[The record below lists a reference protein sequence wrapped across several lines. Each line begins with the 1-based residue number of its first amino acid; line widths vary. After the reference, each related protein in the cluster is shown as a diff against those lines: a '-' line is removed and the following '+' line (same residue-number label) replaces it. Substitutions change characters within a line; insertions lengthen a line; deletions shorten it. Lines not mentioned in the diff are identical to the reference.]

1 VSDRVGQSCDWKGV
15 GVAVVLS
22 TLAAGP
28 VSAQSTGAL
37 SASLDSAAMAYVA
50 ATIVPGVSVAV
61 VRGDQVLLQK
71 GYGRVD
77 LEWDVATPQDGGAS
91 YEIGSVTKQFTAAA
105 VLLLVEAGKLD
116 LEADFT
122 TYVDYDTHGRTVPL
136 RRLLDHT
143 SGIRSYTEMSVFG
156 ELTPMKLPRDTL
168 VRLIEQTPFD
178 FEPGTA
184 QIYNN
189 SAFFLLGLVIE
200 AVSGMSYED
209 FVAAR
214 VFAPAGMN
222 DSYYCSE
229 SRIRENRAHGYD
241 LAGGGGGGGIDEGQ
255 REARLDRAGYLDHTW
270 PYAAGSLCSTVGDL
284 ARWNK
289 ALHGGVLLSADS
301 YAAMT
306 TPAPLADGMTIRY
319 AMGIR
324 VDERA
329 GEPVM
334 AHGGG
339 INGFLSR
346 LAWYPEEELSVVV
359 LQNSTGPTGP
369 GALANTL
376 ADLVLGPA
384 AEPEAKEYPGDLA
397 PFAGSYRGPARG
409 QAMDVTIRVDGLRLV
424 VEVDGGEPR
433 TPVYRGDLRWDLG
446 DTHLFFLLRD
456 DGVGE
461 MRYDTGGG
469 HYVLRR
475 VDD

>member
-1 VSDRVGQSCDWKGV
+1 VSDRVARSCYRKGV
-15 GVAVVLS
+15 GVVVILT

-28 VSAQSTGAL
+28 VAAQSTAAL

-61 VRGDQVLLQK
+61 VRGNQVLLQK

-116 LEADFT
+116 LDADFT
-122 TYVDYDTHGRTVPL
+122 RYVDYDTHGRAIPL

-168 VRLIEQTPFD
+168 VRLIEQAPFD

-200 AVSGMSYED
+200 AASGMSYED
-209 FVAAR
+209 FVAER
-214 VFAPAGMN
+214 LFAPAGMN

-241 LAGGGGGGGIDEGQ
+241 LAAGGGDGGVDEG
-255 REARLDRAGYLDHTW
+255 EPRLDRAGYLDHTW

-284 ARWNK
+284 VKWNQ
-289 ALHGGVLLSADS
+289 ALHGGSLLRADS

-306 TPAPLADGMTIRY
+306 TPVLLVDGMAIRY

-339 INGFLSR
+339 INGFLSQ
-346 LAWYPEEELSVVV
+346 LAWYPAEELSVVV

-369 GALANTL
+369 AALANTL
-376 ADLVLGPA
+376 TDLVLGPA
-384 AEPEAKEYPGDLA
+384 ADPEALEYPGDLA
-397 PFAGSYRGPARG
+397 LFAGSYRGAARG
-409 QAMDVTIRVDGLRLV
+409 QAMDVTIRVDGLRLM
-424 VEVDGGEPR
+424 VEIDGGEPR
-433 TPVYRGDLRWDLG
+433 TPAYRGDLRWDLG
-446 DTHLFFLLRD
+446 NTHLFFLRRD
-456 DGVGE
+456 DGIGE
-461 MRYDTGGG
+461 VRFDTGGG

-475 VDD
+475 VDG